1 MTLDPTQAK
10 YAQLREHLKQEI
22 FMGRMAPGS
31 RVPSENTLAA
41 ELGMSRHT
49 VRKAISQ
56 LVADGFL
63 YTEQGRGTFVRDR
76 SLRRN
81 ESRNIGVITTYISE
95 YIFPQVI
102 QGIDR
107 VLSDNG
113 YSIVLKSTGNQP
125 EKEAQC
131 LADMLEKQIE
141 GLIIEPTKSALHTP
155 NLKLYQ
161 ALEAQGIPYLFIH
174 GHHVQLEDKPE
185 ILLNDEEGMHR
196 AVTHLVELGHRR
208 IAGFFKADDVQG
220 LNRHKGYA
228 HALADHGII
237 YDPELVVWFHTEDRE
252 TRAVAALAA
261 MLRGAGKVD
270 ALACYNDQLAAM
282 LVKWLMENGY
292 RIPQDISVTGF
303 DDSFL
308 ATGGPVALTSV
319 SHPKERLGET
329 AAQWML
335 DMLGSGMPQET
346 ERHRVI
352 EPELIV
358 RASTGPCPNRNGLSG
373 PEQRRGFDGQEK
385 GK

>member
-1 MTLDPTQAK
+1 MPLDPNQAK

-31 RVPSENTLAA
+31 RVPSENTLSA

-76 SLRRN
+76 SFRRN

-107 VLSDNG
+107 VLSENG

-141 GLIIEPTKSALHTP
+141 GLIIEPTKSALHTS

-174 GHHVQLEDKPE
+174 GHHMQLEDKPE
-185 ILLNDEEGMHR
+185 ILLNDEDGMHK
-196 AVTHLVELGHRR
+196 AVSHLVGLGHRR

-228 HALADHGII
+228 HALAANGII

-252 TRAVAALAA
+252 TRAIAALATL
-261 MLRGAGKVD
+261 MRSRDKVD
-270 ALACYNDQLAAM
+270 ALACYNDQLASL
-282 LVKWLMENGY
+282 LVKWLLDAGY
-292 RIPQDISVTGF
+292 GVPEDISVTGF

-308 ATGGPVALTSV
+308 AVSGPVPLTSV

-335 DMLGSGMPQET
+335 EMLANGIPAET
-346 ERHRVI
+346 DRHRVI
-352 EPELIV
+352 VPELIV
-358 RASTGPCPNRNGLSG
+358 RESTGACPKR
-373 PEQRRGFDGQEK
+373 
-385 GK
+385 